1 MNNNDKHQQQQPLPN
16 PQGINIGKSKR
27 LCKSWLNPNAPEFI
41 PSSFRC
47 GGDSVNSSSN
57 LTSNELDSSLQL
69 QMEQKTESSTT
80 LVNPEEL
87 VGEATMPQK
96 RSEAQIRHIQ
106 RQMFN
111 LLKHMGNN
119 QNLPLAQIQF
129 SLAAN
134 GQGVSVQ
141 FMMPD
146 TTKAISAVGKQKLD
160 ADACQAAIVRLDVG
174 QKPSKGQALIMPFL
188 SRMSEI
194 ITRSQNELKMEKP
207 STCSRCI
214 PVPVPVPVPVPKEK
228 SYTELEI
235 EQQIE
240 DIKAFEKLTTDNG
253 GRCYQDAFKELC
265 DKLGLVTQDKQLK
278 YFGCCVHGAGAGTG
292 SGGSAAELRINQMT
306 SRNPKPNQ
314 FPKLNTNTKL
324 DDENQSSDEEKCI
337 KDFNSDDVDSSP
349 YDWDTF
355 TTDFETMK
363 TYYANAGRSAV
374 HVNKRIDSPRE
385 RRQQVLPPPSE
396 EFPLNLPPSSSNMSK
411 SKANVNSSYPKLF
424 RVNQTKCNNLQVA
437 GRKASLHKE
446 KERWRHNLQGRST
459 PVGAVTKSTGDS
471 LYSSNHRTKSHPRE
485 GQTKSAQNRTHLTE
499 LTRSQLVEAA
509 ANCKVI
515 KPHSELVQV

>member
-1 MNNNDKHQQQQPLPN
+1 MNNNDQHQQQSLTV
-16 PQGINIGKSKR
+16 PQALNSGKSKSA
-27 LCKSWLNPNAPEFI
+27 CQSWLNPNAPEFI
-41 PSSFRC
+41 PSYIRC
-47 GGDSVNSSSN
+47 GDSLDSSPSP
-57 LTSNELDSSLQL
+57 SKELDASLQL
-69 QMEQKTESSTT
+69 QMDQRTESSTT
-80 LVNPEEL
+80 LVNQEL
-87 VGEATMPQK
+87 VGNANMPQK
-96 RSEAQIRHIQ
+96 RTEAQIRHIQ

-111 LLKHMGNN
+111 LLKQMGNN

-141 FMMPD
+141 FMMPE
-146 TTKAISAVGKQKLD
+146 TAKLTSAVGKQKLD
-160 ADACQAAIVRLDVG
+160 ADACQAATVRLEVG
-174 QKPSKGQALIMPFL
+174 QKPTKGQALIMPFL
-188 SRMSEI
+188 SRMSDI
-194 ITRSQNELKMEKP
+194 ITRSQTELKIEKA

-214 PVPVPVPVPVPKEK
+214 PEPAPKEK

-240 DIKAFEKLTTDNG
+240 DIKAFGKLTSDNG

-292 SGGSAAELRINQMT
+292 AGGEAELQINQLP

-324 DDENQSSDEEKCI
+324 DESQSSDEDKCN
-337 KDFNSDDVDSSP
+337 KDFNTDDDDPTP

-363 TYYANAGRSAV
+363 TYYANAGRSVV
-374 HVNKRIDSPRE
+374 HLNKRIESPRE
-385 RRQQVLPPPSE
+385 RRREPVPPNE
-396 EFPLNLPPSSSNMSK
+396 EFNLGVPPNPTTISK
-411 SKANVNSSYPKLF
+411 SKANINSSYPKLF
-424 RVNQTKCNNLQVA
+424 RVNQMKCNSLQVT
-437 GRKASLHKE
+437 GRKVGQHKD

-459 PVGAVTKSTGDS
+459 VVGAVTKSTGES
-471 LYSSNHRTKSHPRE
+471 LYSSNHRPKSHQRE
-485 GQTKSAQNRTHLTE
+485 GQTKSAGNRTHLSE
-499 LTRSQLVEAA
+499 LTRTQLVEAA